1 MRRKTRGF
9 TLVELTFV
17 IVVMLILAA
26 MIIGGASY
34 IMNQARG
41 QTVVDQARSIR
52 LGVEALMG
60 RQRISLPPGQG
71 QGGGY
76 TAALLRADMNSYMGT
91 TTSTQFQNPYS
102 GGATYNCPTTPV
114 TGVAITVPIVAGT
127 GTNGTYDDNGDFPKN
142 DVNHRGMVRYFFNDT
157 NSNPPGHFG
166 VWNGTEIQEFT
177 YYAVQAYD
185 DQGAPLL
192 TVGR

>member
-1 MRRKTRGF
+1 MKRRNRGF

-52 LGVEALMG
+52 LGVEGFMG
-60 RQRISLPPGQG
+60 RRRITAAPGQPIG
-71 QGGGY
+71 AGY
-76 TAALLRADMNSYMGT
+76 TAANFKADMNSYMGT
-91 TTSTQFQNPYS
+91 TTSTQMQNPYS
-102 GGATYNCPTTPV
+102 GGAIYDAPVTPV
-114 TGVAITVPIVAGT
+114 IGVPQTTTITAGT
-127 GTNGTYDDNGDFPKN
+127 GTNASYDDTSDFPKN
-142 DVNHRGMVRYFFNDT
+142 DTNHRGMVRYFFNQT
-157 NSNPPGHFG
+157 VSNPPGHFA
-166 VWNGTEIQEFT
+166 VWNGTELQEFT

-185 DQGAPLL
+185 DQGSPLV